1 MSMKSLTKICSKCN
15 MEKQIEDFINMKSS
29 ICKECQREYNRQYYY
44 VHKSEIT
51 KKQKEYVKQH
61 KEQIAQYQK
70 QYVKLHKEQKAE
82 YDKIYY
88 KQNKEARLNYQKQY
102 KERNQ
107 DKVKMWRELYK
118 PVKNKNRQTNP
129 KLRLDEAMGTAIW
142 LSIKNNKAE
151 RPWEELVDYSLE
163 DLIKHLELQFT
174 PKMNWDNY
182 GRNGWHIDHIIPKCQ
197 FNYTSPNDR
206 EFKICWSLMN
216 LRPLWCTD
224 NWSRNKSTCNDISN
238 ELKEKILSQYSN
250 ET

>member
-29 ICKECQREYNRQYYY
+29 ICKECQREYNRQ
-44 VHKSEIT
+44 
-51 KKQKEYVKQH
+51 Q
-61 KEQIAQYQK
+61 
-70 QYVKLHKEQKAE
+70 
-82 YDKIYY
+82 
-88 KQNKEARLNYQKQY
+88 
-102 KERNQ
+102 
-107 DKVKMWRELYK
+107 
-118 PVKNKNRQTNP
+118 
-129 KLRLDEAMGTAIW
+129 
-142 LSIKNNKAE
+142 
-151 RPWEELVDYSLE
+151 
-163 DLIKHLELQFT
+163 
-174 PKMNWDNY
+174 
-182 GRNGWHIDHIIPKCQ
+182 CQ